1 MVLVH
6 FGFYCQPIP
15 RVRYMMFSLLIGTIG
30 TVLPFFPFFDTKR
43 YRPLRI
49 GLFVTMGFSSIVP
62 LLHLI
67 SMKGFLETVWFLK
80 PALYGGLMYCAGVT
94 VYAKRFPEKFFPG
107 RFDSTGMTS
116 HAIWHM
122 FVCLGIF
129 VSSKRVEK
137 RNPTKKK
144 PSISSFI
151 ISVPSISTHY
161 VIAMAVCSNTLIS
174 FYICK
179 CHHS

>member
-1 MVLVH
+1 MIFTIFCISSLLCLLCSSIYHTFICHSGRHVKSLTATLDYIGITFLITASIMVVEH
-6 FGFYCQPIP
+6 FGFYCQPTP
-15 RVRYMMFSLLIGTIG
+15 RVRYMLFSLLIGTIG

-107 RFDSTGMTS
+107 RFDFAGMTS

-129 VSSKRVEK
+129 VS
-137 RNPTKKK
+137 
-144 PSISSFI
+144 
-151 ISVPSISTHY
+151 
-161 VIAMAVCSNTLIS
+161 
-174 FYICK
+174 
-179 CHHS
+179 